1 MMAKESDLSYS
12 KLMDEILNV
21 PLLSAKGID
30 YRQLRDLLK
39 VGNWHDADM
48 ETERAMLQ
56 AMNREHWIYYDSLR
70 NFPCQDLQ
78 TIDAL
83 WVAASN
89 GHFGFSV
96 QQRIW
101 AECGSPIAMLESDW
115 YTFCLR
121 VGWISCSRAEHT
133 SFCDLKMNL
142 ATSPIGEMPVFG
154 SGWDRED
161 VKSADYFG
169 FAFLAQ
175 RLGECDRQP
184 L

>member
-21 PLLSAKGID
+21 PLLSAKDVD
-30 YRQLRDLLK
+30 YRKLRDLLK
-39 VGNWHDADM
+39 AGNWHDADM

-56 AMNREHWIYYDSLR
+56 ATNREQWIYYDSLR
-70 NFPCQDLQ
+70 NFPCQDLK

-175 RLGECDRQP
+175 RLVECDRQT

>member
-1 MMAKESDLSYS
+1 
-12 KLMDEILNV
+12 MDEILNV
-21 PLLSAKGID
+21 PLLSAKGVD
-30 YRQLRDLLK
+30 YRKLRDLLK
-39 VGNWHDADM
+39 AGNWHDADM
-48 ETERAMLQ
+48 ETESAMLQ
-56 AMNREHWIYYDSLR
+56 ATHREHWIDYDSLR

-101 AECGSPIAMLESDW
+101 AECGSLIALLESDW

-175 RLGECDRQP
+175 RLVECSLPPR
-184 L
+184 

>member
-21 PLLSAKGID
+21 PLRSAKGID
-30 YRQLRDLLK
+30 YRKLRDLLK
-39 VGNWHDADM
+39 AGNWHDADM
-48 ETERAMLQ
+48 ETESTMLQ
-56 AMNREHWIYYDSLR
+56 ATNREHWVDYDSLR
-70 NFPCQDLQ
+70 NFPCQDLK

-101 AECGSPIAMLESDW
+101 AECGSPIVMLESNW
-115 YTFCLR
+115 QTFCLT
-121 VGWISCSRAEHT
+121 VGWFDRSTGEHT
-133 SFCDLKMNL
+133 GFSALKMNL

-154 SGWDRED
+154 SGCDRED

-175 RLGECDRQP
+175 RLVECSLQP